1 MKQILYVTQHN
12 FQKIVLLEM
21 KDFAE
26 HVEKYEFGFAN
37 CRDRITV
44 NTVAVIIAFHH
55 KVKLLF
61 NNNLNSCPVSIQL
74 QVK

>member
-44 NTVAVIIAFHH
+44 NTA
-55 KVKLLF
+55 
-61 NNNLNSCPVSIQL
+61 
-74 QVK
+74 